1 MTNTLFRSSY
11 LTDVSDRG
19 FIHQCTQTENLDREL
34 TEGKVVAY
42 IGFDATATSLHVGNL
57 VQIMQ
62 LRHLQQHGHKPIVL
76 MGDGT
81 TRIGDPSGKDA
92 SRQLLSPEQIEK
104 NVEGIQSVFSK
115 YLRFGDGPSD
125 ALMLRN
131 SEWLTSLSYLDF
143 LRDYGRHFS
152 VNRMLSFES
161 VKLRLEREQTLSFLE
176 FNYMIFQA
184 YDFLELNRR
193 YGCNLQLGGSDQ
205 WGNIVNGVEL
215 TRRVDGKEVYGLT
228 APLIT
233 TADGKKM
240 GKSVDG
246 AIWLNE
252 DMRSPFEFWQFWR
265 NTQDAD
271 VGRFL
276 RLYTDLSLS
285 DIHELEALEGAKIN
299 EAKIILANETTK
311 LCHGEEAVKQA
322 NETAQKLFSKSS
334 QKDAALDL
342 QDLEAIEIT
351 EADMQNDLYVVD
363 CFVKLG
369 LTKSLGEARRLI
381 KQGGVKVN
389 DEKITDTDHKLQITD
404 FKIGAADCE
413 GESDKDSKRYVKVS
427 AGKKRHALVKLSS

>member
-389 DEKITDTDHKLQITD
+389 DKKITDTDHKLQITD

>member
-1 MTNTLFRSSY
+1 MYKSSY
-11 LTDVSDRG
+11 LQEVHARG
-19 FIHQCTQTENLDREL
+19 FIHQGTNLEEL
-34 TEGKVVAY
+34 DARMAKGPITAY

-62 LRHLQQHGHKPIVL
+62 LRLLQKHGHTPLVL

-92 SRQLLSPEQIEK
+92 SRQLLTPEKIDQ
-104 NVEGIQSVFSK
+104 NVAGIQKAFEK
-115 YLRFGDGPSD
+115 YITFGDAPSD
-125 ALMLRN
+125 AKMLRN
-131 SEWLTSLSYLDF
+131 SDWLLPLNYLDF

-152 VNRMLSFES
+152 VNRMLSFDS

-193 YGCNLQLGGSDQ
+193 QGCILQLGGSDQ

-215 TRRVDGKEVYGLT
+215 TRRVDGKEVFGLT

-240 GKSVDG
+240 GKSVEG

-252 DMRSPFEFWQFWR
+252 DERSSFEFWQFWR

-276 RLYTDLSLS
+276 RLYTDIDL
-285 DIHELEALEGAKIN
+285 DEIARLEKLEGAEIN
-299 EAKIILANETTK
+299 EAKIILANAATQ
-311 LCHGEEAVKQA
+311 LCHGDAAVTQA
-322 NETAQKLFSKSS
+322 NETAKSLFATGGAGQSLESLPSIVVPKQQLEEGILALELFNKTGLSKS
-334 QKDAALDL
+334 
-342 QDLEAIEIT
+342 
-351 EADMQNDLYVVD
+351 N
-363 CFVKLG
+363 
-369 LTKSLGEARRLI
+369 GEARRLI
-381 KQGGVKVN
+381 RGGGAKLN
-389 DEKITDTDHKLQITD
+389 DKAITDENLMVSLNDLHEDSYIKL
-404 FKIGAADCE
+404 
-413 GESDKDSKRYVKVS
+413 S
-427 AGKKRHALVKLSS
+427 AGKKRHALVKLP

>member
-1 MTNTLFRSSY
+1 MQTFKSSY
-11 LTDVSDRG
+11 LQEVQARG
-19 FIHQCTQTENLDREL
+19 FIHQGTNLDAL
-34 TEGKVVAY
+34 DAKMVAGPVTAY

-62 LRHLQQHGHKPIVL
+62 LRLLQKHGHKPLVL

-92 SRQLLSPEQIEK
+92 SRQLLTPQKIDE
-104 NVEGIQSVFSK
+104 NVSGIQKAFAK
-115 YLRFGDGPSD
+115 YITFGDAQSD

-131 SEWLTSLSYLDF
+131 SDWLLDLNYLDF

-152 VNRMLSFES
+152 VNRMLSFDS
-161 VKLRLEREQTLSFLE
+161 VKLRLGREQNLSFLE

-184 YDFLELNRR
+184 YDFLELSRR
-193 YGCNLQLGGSDQ
+193 FDCALQLGGSDQ

-215 TRRVDGKEVYGLT
+215 TRRVASKEVFGLT

-252 DMRSPFEFWQFWR
+252 DALSFFDFWQFWR

-276 RLYTDLSLS
+276 RFYTDISL
-285 DIHELEALEGAKIN
+285 DEITRLEALEGSEIN
-299 EAKIILANETTK
+299 EAKIILADAATT
-311 LCHGEEAVKQA
+311 LCHGKDAVAKA
-322 NETAQKLFSKSS
+322 KETAQSLFAEGAAS
-334 QKDAALDL
+334 QSLDNL
-342 QDLEAIEIT
+342 PFVEVSHGQLKAGILAIELFKET
-351 EADMQNDLYVVD
+351 GL
-363 CFVKLG
+363 VK
-369 LTKSLGEARRLI
+369 SNGEARRLVR
-381 KQGGVKVN
+381 GGGAKVN
-389 DEKITDTDHKLQITD
+389 DQGISDENTTVCDVDLQENAYIKL
-404 FKIGAADCE
+404 
-413 GESDKDSKRYVKVS
+413 S
-427 AGKKRHALVKLSS
+427 AGKKRHALVKVK

>member
-1 MTNTLFRSSY
+1 MTSFKSSY
-11 LTDVSDRG
+11 LQEVHARG
-19 FIHQCTQTENLDREL
+19 FIHQGTNLDALDEKM
-34 TEGKVVAY
+34 TKGSVTAY

-62 LRHLQQHGHKPIVL
+62 LRLLQKHGHKPLVL

-92 SRQLLSPEQIEK
+92 SRQLLTPEKIDE
-104 NVEGIQSVFSK
+104 NVAGIQKVFSK
-115 YLRFGDGPSD
+115 YLSFGEGQSD

-131 SEWLTSLSYLDF
+131 SDWLLSLNYLDF

-152 VNRMLSFES
+152 INRMLSFDS
-161 VKLRLEREQTLSFLE
+161 VKLRLEREQNLSFLE

-184 YDFLELNRR
+184 YDFLELSKTFK
-193 YGCNLQLGGSDQ
+193 CELQLGGSDQ

-215 TRRVDGKEVYGLT
+215 TRRVTSKEVFGLT

-252 DMRSPFEFWQFWR
+252 EALSTFEFWQFWR

-276 RLYTDLSLS
+276 RLYTDIDL
-285 DIHELEALEGAKIN
+285 DEIARLEKLEGAEIN
-299 EAKIILANETTK
+299 EAKIILADAATK
-311 LCHGEEAVKQA
+311 MCHGDRAVQQA
-322 NETAQKLFSKSS
+322 KDTAKTLFETGGAS
-334 QKDAALDL
+334 QSLDNL
-342 QDLEAIEIT
+342 PFIDVARSDLEAGVLAIELFRQIDF
-351 EADMQNDLYVVD
+351 A
-363 CFVKLG
+363 
-369 LTKSLGEARRLI
+369 KSNGEARRLVRGGGAKINDVSFCDENTLLSLKDLQEDSYI
-381 KQGGVKVN
+381 K
-389 DEKITDTDHKLQITD
+389 L
-404 FKIGAADCE
+404 
-413 GESDKDSKRYVKVS
+413 S
-427 AGKKRHALVKLSS
+427 AGKKRHGLVKVS